1 MCLCSAACLL
11 FSCEKLAKLY
21 LSRLSD
27 RCSIAGDFKA
37 LAEILVSLTV
47 TTERLNN
54 SLDQGVGKILRF
66 MFGQQRSGQSTKPLI
81 RTYIKE
87 LRRRMVIGEVS
98 SSTISQLGIYATND
112 IIQMEGWDED
122 SSDEIEEQDKEE

>member
-1 MCLCSAACLL
+1 M
-11 FSCEKLAKLY
+11 
-21 LSRLSD
+21 
-27 RCSIAGDFKA
+27 
-37 LAEILVSLTV
+37 VSLTV